1 VEERLQQAYP
11 AAEIII
17 HIDPVSVVPDEPT
30 PEYPPEETPEGGQG
44 LLNKLLP

>member
-1 VEERLQQAYP
+1 LQEAYP
-11 AAEIII
+11 AAEILI

-30 PEYPPEETPEGGQG
+30 PEYPPAEPSDEGEGG